1 MRVATPFTDL
11 LRPTARVSAPLR
23 RARAATF
30 AAFIA
35 AGMVFGSWAPRI
47 PEIKDRLGLSPGSLA
62 IALLMPA
69 IGSILSMSL
78 AGRLAAWWGSARA
91 TRYLTLYMLAVAWLP
106 GLAGTLPVLCALM
119 FMWGLGIGSMDVSM
133 NAQAV
138 TVEKAYRRPIMS
150 AFHASWSL
158 GSLAGAAV
166 GIVGAATHFSIP
178 LQQLAVAA
186 VLVVVCGYSSRWL
199 LPDPVPDAAE
209 LTEDDHRVG
218 IFQVLDVRLVL
229 LGVAAM
235 TAMLSEGSVADWS
248 GILLRDNLQAS
259 AAHVGLA
266 YAAFMAMQT
275 TGRMVGDRV
284 VLVFGRLRSIVAVTA
299 IGSVGLALGLATH
312 TVAGAVVGFGLLGI
326 GLSIIVP
333 VAFSAAADG
342 RAKAGPAIAAVSS
355 LGYFAFLAGPT
366 LIGGVAELTSVPTA
380 LWQIPVITA
389 LGGVVAVAALR
400 RPVRPARY
408 SSSDEPSNN
417 DVSLAESPANRAS
430 SAS

>member
-1 MRVATPFTDL
+1 MATPLTGL
-11 LRPTARVSAPLR
+11 LWPTTRASADLR

-30 AAFIA
+30 AAFIS

-47 PEIKDRLGLSPGSLA
+47 PEIKDRLSLSAGSLA

-69 IGSILSMSL
+69 VGSILSMSM

-91 TRYLTLYMLAVAWLP
+91 TRVLTVYMLSVAWLP
-106 GLAGTLPVLCALM
+106 GLAGSLPVLCALM
-119 FMWGLGIGSMDVSM
+119 FLWGLGMGSMDVAM

-138 TVEKAYRRPIMS
+138 SVEKAYGRPIMS

-166 GIVGAATHFSIP
+166 GIAGVATHFSIT
-178 LQQLAVAA
+178 LQQLCVAA
-186 VLVVVCGYSSRWL
+186 VLLLICGYSSRWL
-199 LPDPVPDAAE
+199 LPDPAPDVAE
-209 LTEDDHRVG
+209 LSDEDDRIG
-218 IFQVLDVRLVL
+218 IFQVLDARLVL
-229 LGVAAM
+229 LGLAAM
-235 TAMLSEGSVADWS
+235 TAMLSEGSVGDWS
-248 GILLRDNLQAS
+248 GILLRDNLHAA

-275 TGRMVGDRV
+275 IGRMAGDRV
-284 VLVFGRLRSIVAVTA
+284 VLVFGRMRSIVAVTA

-326 GLSIIVP
+326 GLSIMVP
-333 VAFSAAADG
+333 VAFSSAADG

-380 LWQIPVITA
+380 LWQIPLITA
-389 LGGVVAVAALR
+389 LGGVFAVSALR
-400 RPVRPARY
+400 RPVRPQ
-408 SSSDEPSNN
+408 
-417 DVSLAESPANRAS
+417 RA
-430 SAS
+430 

>member
-1 MRVATPFTDL
+1 VATPFTDL
-11 LRPTARVSAPLR
+11 LRPTTRVSAPLR

-30 AAFIA
+30 AAFVG
-35 AGMVFGSWAPRI
+35 AGMVFGAWAPRI
-47 PEIKDRLGLSPGSLA
+47 PEIKDRLGLSAGSLA

-69 IGSILSMSL
+69 IGSILSMSF
-78 AGRLAAWWGSARA
+78 AGRMAAWWGSARA

-106 GLAGTLPVLCALM
+106 GLADSLPALCALM
-119 FMWGLGIGSMDVSM
+119 FLWGLGIGSMDVSM

-138 TVEKAYRRPIMS
+138 TVEKAYGRPIMS

-166 GIVGAATHFSIP
+166 GIAGVATHVSIA
-178 LQQLAVAA
+178 LQQFAVAA
-186 VLVVVCGYSSRWL
+186 VLIVVCGYSSRWL
-199 LPDPVPDAAE
+199 LPDPAPDASE
-209 LTEDDHRVG
+209 LTEADDRIG

-229 LGVAAM
+229 LGIAAM
-235 TAMLSEGSVADWS
+235 TAMLSEGSVGDWS
-248 GILLRDNLQAS
+248 GILLRDNLHAS

-275 TGRMVGDRV
+275 IGRMVGDRV
-284 VLVFGRLRSIVAVTA
+284 VLVFGRLRSIVTVTV
-299 IGSVGLALGLATH
+299 IGSVGLTLGLATH
-312 TVAGAVVGFGLLGI
+312 TVAGAVIGFGLLGI

-400 RPVRPARY
+400 RPVRPPRY
-408 SSSDEPSNN
+408 SSDDPSNT
-417 DVSLAESPANRAS
+417 DVSLAESLSNRAS

>member
-1 MRVATPFTDL
+1 MASPFTDL

-30 AAFIA
+30 ASFVA
-35 AGMVFGSWAPRI
+35 AGMVFGSWAPRL
-47 PEIKDRLGLSPGSLA
+47 PEIKDRLGLSAGSLA

-69 IGSILSMSL
+69 IGSILSMPL

-91 TRYLTLYMLAVAWLP
+91 TRYLTLYLLAVAWLP
-106 GLAGTLPVLCALM
+106 GLAGSLPVLCALM
-119 FMWGLGIGSMDVSM
+119 LAWGLGMGSMDVAM

-138 TVEKAYRRPIMS
+138 TVEKAYGRPIMS
-150 AFHASWSL
+150 AFHASWSF

-166 GIVGAATHFSIP
+166 GIAGAATHLSIP
-178 LQQLAVAA
+178 LQQLGVAA
-186 VLVVVCGYSSRWL
+186 VLIIVCGYSSRWL
-199 LPDPVPDAAE
+199 LPDPAPDAAE
-209 LTEDDHRVG
+209 LADDDDRIG

-229 LGVAAM
+229 LGIAAM
-235 TAMLSEGSVADWS
+235 TAMLSEGSVGDWS
-248 GILLRDNLQAS
+248 GILLRDNLHAE

-275 TGRMVGDRV
+275 IGRMLGDRI
-284 VLVFGRLRSIVAVTA
+284 VLVFGRLRSIVTVTA
-299 IGSVGLALGLATH
+299 IGSVGLALGLGTH

-326 GLSIIVP
+326 GLSIMVP

-389 LGGVVAVAALR
+389 FGGFVAVAALR
-400 RPVRPARY
+400 RPVRPTRY
-408 SSSDEPSNN
+408 GSDTPSNN
-417 DVSLAESPANRAS
+417 DRSTVASPSSRAS
-430 SAS
+430 RAS

>member
-1 MRVATPFTDL
+1 MTTPFTDL
-11 LRPTARVSAPLR
+11 LRPTTRVSAPLR
-23 RARAATF
+23 QARVATF
-30 AAFIA
+30 ASFVA

-47 PEIKDRLGLSPGSLA
+47 PEIKDRLDLSAGTLA
-62 IALLMPA
+62 VALLMPA
-69 IGSILSMSL
+69 IGSILSMAL
-78 AGRLAAWWGSARA
+78 AGRLAALWGSPRA
-91 TRYLTLYMLAVAWLP
+91 TRVLTLYMLSVAWLP
-106 GLAGTLPVLCALM
+106 GLANTLPVLCALM
-119 FMWGLGIGSMDVSM
+119 FMWGLGMGSMDVAM

-138 TVEKAYRRPIMS
+138 TVEKAYGRPIMS

-166 GIVGAATHFSIP
+166 GIAGAATHFSIP

-186 VLVVVCGYSSRWL
+186 VLIVVCGYSSRWL
-199 LPDPVPDAAE
+199 LPDPEPDAAE
-209 LTEDDHRVG
+209 LTEADDRIG
-218 IFQVLDVRLVL
+218 IFQVLDLRLVL
-229 LGVAAM
+229 LGIAAM
-235 TAMLSEGSVADWS
+235 TAMLSEGSVGDWS
-248 GILLRDNLQAS
+248 GILLRDNLHAQAV
-259 AAHVGLA
+259 HVGLA

-275 TGRMVGDRV
+275 IGRMLGDRV
-284 VLVFGRLRSIVAVTA
+284 VLVFGRLHSIVAVTA

-312 TVAGAVVGFGLLGI
+312 TVAGAVVGFALLGI
-326 GLSIIVP
+326 GLSIMVP

-400 RPVRPARY
+400 RPVRPTRY
-408 SSSDEPSNN
+408 GSDPPSNN
-417 DVSLAESPANRAS
+417 DRSTAASPSSRAS
-430 SAS
+430 RAS